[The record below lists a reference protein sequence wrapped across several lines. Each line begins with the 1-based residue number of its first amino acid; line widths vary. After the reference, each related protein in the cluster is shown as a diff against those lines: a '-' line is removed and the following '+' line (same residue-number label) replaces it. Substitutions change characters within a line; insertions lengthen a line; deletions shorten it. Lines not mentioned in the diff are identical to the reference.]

1 MENKVLATI
10 AGLEITEKDLE
21 NIIMRYP
28 EDKRAYFLSDMGKK
42 QVLEQMISF
51 ELMNKLALEIKLN
64 ETEEYKANLKQLEKD
79 LLTQMAINKV
89 LSEVTVTDEDAK
101 KFYDENKEQF
111 MQKESVS
118 AKHILVDN
126 EELCKEIKE
135 KINNNEITFEEA
147 AKQYSSCPSKE
158 KGGDLGMFNR
168 GMMVPEFE
176 EAAFTLSINEISNPV
191 QTQFCYHLIKVE
203 NKKEATIADF
213 ESVKNQI
220 IQRLM
225 QQAQDNKYLQ
235 TIKELEA
242 KYDVK
247 RA

>member
-10 AGLEITEKDLE
+10 GAVEITEKDLE

-51 ELMNKLALEIKLN
+51 ELMNRLALELKLN

-89 LSEVTVTDEDAK
+89 LSDVTITDEDAK
-101 KFYDENKEQF
+101 KFYDENKDQF
-111 MQKESVS
+111 AQKEAVS

-126 EELCKEIKE
+126 EEKCKEIKE
-135 KINNNEITFEEA
+135 KIDNNEITFEEA
-147 AKQYSSCPSKE
+147 AKQYSTCPSGQQ
-158 KGGDLGMFNR
+158 GGDLGMFNR

-176 EAAFTLSINEISNPV
+176 EAAFTLDINEVSEPV
-191 QTQFCYHLIKVE
+191 KTQFGYHLIKVE
-203 NKKEATIADF
+203 NKKEATTSAF
-213 ESVKNQI
+213 EEVKTQI

-235 TIKELEA
+235 TIKDLEA
-242 KYDVK
+242 KHNVQ
-247 RA
+247 RM

>member
-10 AGLEITEKDLE
+10 GAVEITEKDLE

-51 ELMNKLALEIKLN
+51 ELMNRLALELKLN

-89 LSEVTVTDEDAK
+89 LSDVTITDEDAK
-101 KFYDENKEQF
+101 KFYDENKDQF
-111 MQKESVS
+111 AQKEAVS

-126 EELCKEIKE
+126 EEKCKEIKE

-147 AKQYSSCPSKE
+147 AKQYSTCPSGQQ
-158 KGGDLGMFNR
+158 GGALGMFNR
-168 GMMVPEFE
+168 GKMVPQFE
-176 EAAFTLSINEISNPV
+176 EAAFTLDINEVSEPV
-191 QTQFCYHLIKVE
+191 KTQFGYHLIKVE
-203 NKKEATIADF
+203 NKKEATTSAF
-213 ESVKNQI
+213 EEVKTQI

-235 TIKELEA
+235 TIKDLEA
-242 KYDVK
+242 KHNVQ
-247 RA
+247 RM

>member
-191 QTQFCYHLIKVE
+191 QTQFGYHLIKVE

>member
-10 AGLEITEKDLE
+10 GAVEITEKDLE

-51 ELMNKLALEIKLN
+51 ELMNRLALELKLN

-89 LSEVTVTDEDAK
+89 LSDVTITDEDAK
-101 KFYDENKEQF
+101 KFYDENKDQF
-111 MQKESVS
+111 AQKEAVS

-126 EELCKEIKE
+126 EEKFKEIME

-147 AKQYSSCPSKE
+147 AKQYSNCPSGQQ
-158 KGGDLGMFNR
+158 GGDLGMFNR

-176 EAAFTLSINEISNPV
+176 EAAFTLDINEVSEPV
-191 QTQFCYHLIKVE
+191 KTQFGYHLIKVE
-203 NKKEATIADF
+203 NKKEATTSAF
-213 ESVKNQI
+213 EEVKTQI

-235 TIKELEA
+235 TIKDLEA
-242 KYDVK
+242 KHNVQ
-247 RA
+247 RM